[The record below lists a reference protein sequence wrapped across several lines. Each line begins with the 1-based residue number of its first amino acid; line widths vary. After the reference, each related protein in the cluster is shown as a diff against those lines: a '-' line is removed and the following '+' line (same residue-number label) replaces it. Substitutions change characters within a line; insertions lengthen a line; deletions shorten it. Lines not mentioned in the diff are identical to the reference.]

1 MCYVQP
7 EKKAQNNVEICKPCL
22 MGKFNCK
29 RDCLTSDGWCIP
41 VYKKISSLDF
51 FDLNVKFIF

>member
-29 RDCLTSDGWCIP
+29 RELSDKWWVMQTSI
-41 VYKKISSLDF
+41 
-51 FDLNVKFIF
+51 

>member
-1 MCYVQP
+1 MSFVQP
-7 EKKAQNNVEICKPCL
+7 EKKAQNNVKYVNRVWWE
-22 MGKFNCK
+22 NSTANVN
-29 RDCLTSDGWCIP
+29 CLTSDGWCIP

>member
-1 MCYVQP
+1 MSFVQP

-29 RDCLTSDGWCIP
+29 RELSDNLVMGDAYQYI
-41 VYKKISSLDF
+41 KKSLH
-51 FDLNVKFIF
+51 